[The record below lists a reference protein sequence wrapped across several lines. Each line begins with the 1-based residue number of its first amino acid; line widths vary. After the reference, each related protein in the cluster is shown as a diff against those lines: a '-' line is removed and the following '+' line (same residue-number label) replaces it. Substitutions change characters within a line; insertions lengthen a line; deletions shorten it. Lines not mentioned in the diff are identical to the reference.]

1 MKAPNKFIEFIEK
14 SIAGYEIVDWILEVS
29 NEDMEVSNI
38 QIANEPTGEYQ
49 GEHEYCN
56 QEEHA
61 TESGV
66 YAFSGTYYHKFE
78 GSNLWLAYD
87 YYMDA

>member
-1 MKAPNKFIEFIEK
+1 MKAPNKFIKYIED
-14 SIAGYEIVDWILEVS
+14 EINADEIIDWILEVS
-29 NEDMEVSNI
+29 NEEMGVDDI
-38 QIANEPTGEYQ
+38 YIADKPTGEYQ

-78 GSNLWLAYD
+78 DSNLWLAYE
-87 YYMDA
+87 YYMGA